1 MNRLWS
7 VVVVCVVAV
16 SCGGEP
22 NQPDPLD
29 AARTSEAAQ
38 DPIFGLLAAMW
49 SPRFD
54 SVAERPALPDPPWP
68 DTSSRVSQLYD
79 IERPESANAEAAKV
93 VEALA
98 LAGWDQVSAGCSEER
113 RSGSAVSGLRM
124 IDEVEVLF
132 NVVISE
138 NLDGPGLHATAEIT
152 LPTLPLAVDPIPLV
166 SDYEADTSCLDGQ
179 PVS

>member
-1 MNRLWS
+1 M
-7 VVVVCVVAV
+7 AV

-29 AARTSEAAQ
+29 AARTSEAAR

-49 SPRFD
+49 SPRAD

-68 DTSSRVSQLYD
+68 DTTSSVFQLYD

-98 LAGWDQVSAGCSEER
+98 LAGWRNVIARCTDER
-113 RSGSAVSGLRM
+113 RSGSAVSGIRM
-124 IDEVEVLF
+124 IDDTEVFLRVAL
-132 NVVISE
+132 SQDQ
-138 NLDGPGLHATAEIT
+138 DGPGLHATAEIT
-152 LPTLPLAVDPIPLV
+152 LPLVVDPISVV
-166 SDYEADTSCLDGQ
+166 SDNEADTSCLDG
-179 PVS
+179 